1 VSLPSQDETDAL
13 LLMSMAQT
21 LKKRVESAEDA
32 ASMIKEYE
40 KLRGYACSIYD
51 DARSILPEPSALSDI
66 NDVRYAVDQLV
77 NFATAKAFPV
87 FLRLIGVLAS
97 LPQQPLI
104 PLSPILSEW
113 GLSMNWA
120 IAASALTLM
129 EVMVNRKC
137 DELEISKE
145 GSFRDRY
152 ERLNSEARKRNIELP
167 NLLTDAFWKIRNKV
181 IHAGE
186 EPAYEEVKLI
196 IDYLNFLSRSL
207 KRL

>member
-1 VSLPSQDETDAL
+1 
-13 LLMSMAQT
+13 MSMAQT
-21 LKKRVESAEDA
+21 LKKRVVSAEDA
-32 ASMIKEYE
+32 TLMIKEYE

-51 DARSILPEPSALSDI
+51 DARSILPEPSTLSDI
-66 NDVRYAVDQLV
+66 NDVRYAVNQLV

-87 FLRLIGVLAS
+87 FFKLIGALSS
-97 LPQQPLI
+97 LPQQPSI
-104 PLSPILSEW
+104 PLFPILSEW

-129 EVMVNRKC
+129 EVIVNRKY

-152 ERLNSEARKRNIELP
+152 ERLNSEAGKKNVELP
-167 NLLTDAFWKIRNKV
+167 NLLTDAFWRIRNKV

-186 EPAYEEVKLI
+186 EPSYEEVKLI
-196 IDYLNFLSRSL
+196 IDYLNVLSRSL